1 MQLKTFADKA
11 PATTIN
17 AADLDA
23 NFRKLRPLGTDGEP
37 RHYYINET
45 PDGWSI
51 RVLPEFPS
59 GNGPFFLAMAG
70 GKMYWTGG
78 GIDEPDNAIDPIGEA
93 PINGQTYGRKNEAWS
108 ALNLVPTP
116 PGSGTHVLGSQ
127 SGTITWIATEACG

>member
-1 MQLKTFADKA
+1 MQLRTFADKA

-51 RVLPEFPS
+51 RILPQFPN
-59 GNGPFFLAMAG
+59 GAGPFLLGLAG
-70 GKMYWTGG
+70 GKLYWTGSG
-78 GIDEPDNAIDPIGEA
+78 VDEPDNSGA
-93 PINGQTYGRKNEAWS
+93 
-108 ALNLVPTP
+108 VPTP
-116 PGSGTHVLGSQ
+116 PESGTHVLGSINGVVQ
-127 SGTITWIATEACG
+127 WLQTEAC

>member
-1 MQLKTFADKA
+1 MQLRTFADKA

-23 NFRKLRPLGTDGEP
+23 NFRKLRPIESGGAT

-59 GNGPFFLAMAG
+59 GTGPFFLGLAG
-70 GKMYWTGG
+70 GKLYW
-78 GIDEPDNAIDPIGEA
+78 
-93 PINGQTYGRKNEAWS
+93 S
-108 ALNLVPTP
+108 
-116 PGSGTHVLGSQ
+116 GSGVNESESEALELVEVERCDGKKMKVLGT
-127 SGTITWIATEACG
+127 GWYD

>member
-23 NFRKLRPLGTDGEP
+23 NFRKLRPLGADGAT

-59 GNGPFFLAMAG
+59 GAGPFLLGFAG
-70 GKMYWTGG
+70 GKLYWSGSG
-78 GIDEPDNAIDPIGEA
+78 VDEPEGVSGYVEEA
-93 PINGQTYGRKNEAWS
+93 PEDGNTYARKDADWS

-116 PGSGTHVLGSQ
+116 PGSGTFVLGSQ
-127 SGTITWIATEACG
+127 NGTIGWLATEAC